1 MTSRRLYEPIGPLVL
16 RTPLFPIRD
25 YLDWSAELRAPQL
38 LRSGADADLE
48 AAVVADRR
56 RLRLELRAFFARPAA
71 DEAIFLASPSF
82 RVALARLD
90 ADAETKANRD
100 LGVAALRYLTRLT
113 TRSTPFGTCAG
124 TSFGRIGP
132 HTRLELSAPERYQ
145 RAIRLDGGYVYGLAR
160 AIEARPACRPF
171 VRYRPNDTLYVRG
184 RSLRYVETIGAP
196 NASSPPRHHLVD
208 LQRSEALLRVLEW
221 SADGE
226 TPGVLVAGLQRAF
239 GADADEAEGYVRELI
254 DRGVLVGDVA
264 PPPVGEEPLRALR
277 RRLDTIP
284 AAAPVADILDE
295 LQRDLDELAER
306 RLGQHVDAYEQIA
319 TKAARLHPA
328 GSNSVLHVDL
338 YKPAP
343 ALALHDRVIDDV
355 LAAVEVLATF
365 GATNDPL
372 VDFRARFLARYGEQ
386 ERPLGEVLDEES
398 GVGFHAAPPLQTP
411 LLAGLGLGLSE
422 PATSDSVPPHM
433 VAWLHDVW
441 TSGRIEHELGPELAR
456 AMKRG
461 DTSELPPQLCAL
473 IRVEARDDAAV
484 DAGDYRLLLTGVS
497 CAPASKFLGR
507 FAHGSD
513 DALRLAQASVELED
527 ERNSPYLTAEIVH
540 LSAPEAANVTC
551 RPQLRTTQI
560 PIASRAAVQAEQ
572 IPLGDLAVRVVD
584 DEVVLRSVAR
594 DQRVIPAMASAAD
607 PRRSPVSAYAFLD
620 AVGRAAYHRALNW
633 SWPAALERARFL
645 PRVRIGRVVLTRAR
659 WRLEDTDMGSDLE
672 AAPYRQLAQLH
683 DLGRRFGI
691 PRHVVLRQGDRE
703 LLLDLHNTLCV
714 DVVVKTLRRDACIVL
729 LEAFGLEDT
738 PVQDGLE
745 RYAHD
750 LIVPRPRRPC
760 PSPTETSSARSLA

>member
-1 MTSRRLYEPIGPLVL
+1 
-16 RTPLFPIRD
+16 
-25 YLDWSAELRAPQL
+25 
-38 LRSGADADLE
+38 
-48 AAVVADRR
+48 
-56 RLRLELRAFFARPAA
+56 
-71 DEAIFLASPSF
+71 
-82 RVALARLD
+82 
-90 ADAETKANRD
+90 
-100 LGVAALRYLTRLT
+100 
-113 TRSTPFGTCAG
+113 
-124 TSFGRIGP
+124 
-132 HTRLELSAPERYQ
+132 
-145 RAIRLDGGYVYGLAR
+145 
-160 AIEARPACRPF
+160 
-171 VRYRPNDTLYVRG
+171 
-184 RSLRYVETIGAP
+184 
-196 NASSPPRHHLVD
+196 
-208 LQRSEALLRVLEW
+208 
-221 SADGE
+221 
-226 TPGVLVAGLQRAF
+226 
-239 GADADEAEGYVRELI
+239 
-254 DRGVLVGDVA
+254 
-264 PPPVGEEPLRALR
+264 
-277 RRLDTIP
+277 
-284 AAAPVADILDE
+284 
-295 LQRDLDELAER
+295 
-306 RLGQHVDAYEQIA
+306 
-319 TKAARLHPA
+319 
-328 GSNSVLHVDL
+328 
-338 YKPAP
+338 
-343 ALALHDRVIDDV
+343 
-355 LAAVEVLATF
+355 
-365 GATNDPL
+365 
-372 VDFRARFLARYGEQ
+372 
-386 ERPLGEVLDEES
+386 
-398 GVGFHAAPPLQTP
+398 
-411 LLAGLGLGLSE
+411 
-422 PATSDSVPPHM
+422 
-433 VAWLHDVW
+433 
-441 TSGRIEHELGPELAR
+441 
-456 AMKRG
+456 
-461 DTSELPPQLCAL
+461 
-473 IRVEARDDAAV
+473 
-484 DAGDYRLLLTGVS
+484 
-497 CAPASKFLGR
+497 
-507 FAHGSD
+507 
-513 DALRLAQASVELED
+513 LRLAQASVELED